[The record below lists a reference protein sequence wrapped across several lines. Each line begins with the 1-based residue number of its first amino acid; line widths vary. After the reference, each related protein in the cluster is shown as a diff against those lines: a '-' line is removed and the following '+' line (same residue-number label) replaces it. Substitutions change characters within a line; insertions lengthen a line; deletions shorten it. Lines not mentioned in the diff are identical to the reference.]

1 MPDQWFSA
9 GTAFNLPANAFSKPG
24 STFKGWNTAG
34 NGSGTAY
41 TNSQSVTLATSM
53 TLYPQWN
60 LAAPGVPT
68 VSVSAGNTEVT
79 VTPTAAAASGTT
91 VGATTSMLVTAYTNA
106 GAALSPAKTCTVVS
120 PATSCVITGLTNGTA
135 YKFAATATN
144 TTSTS
149 ASSTRVDGT
158 PAGYIVTFDATSN
171 SGGLPQFSVTNTQV
185 TSQVA
190 TLTTST
196 PHGFTV
202 GTKVVVVCSDT
213 RFAGTYVI
221 TAVPSTTTF
230 NYPLSYVNLAFTTVT
245 GTATLATTAT
255 YDKGSPLTL
264 PNATKADAVFSGWY
278 TTQSSGG
285 QLVGATGASYT
296 PTSAITLYARFA
308 GIVYTISYN
317 GNGNTGGTVPTNG
330 SYQAG
335 SSSGYNNT
343 QSYDYTG
350 ADQTFT
356 VPTDITGT
364 KEIQVE
370 VWGAGGGGTVAYYG
384 PDYGGGAGGY
394 TKATIATPT
403 AGETLTIKVGK
414 GGTVTTTTSAYGG
427 AGVGGNT
434 SGLEGSS
441 GGGYSGVF
449 ASTTPLAISGGGG
462 GASPGHSDQGIAGG
476 GGGANQSGTAS
487 TSTSM
492 GGRAGTTSA
501 GGLKAASCATD
512 GAQYTGGNGCG
523 AGSEGGGGGGAG
535 YYGGGGGNSN
545 GTANGG
551 GGGGS
556 GYLDTTR
563 GSLIS
568 ATAGQ
573 NGALASTWAFPN
585 KTSSNYGTTNAGR
598 GGKANTNTTADSS
611 GGNGRVVIQWKT
623 GTGAYTILGSPT
635 KVGYTFTG
643 WNTLANGSGT
653 DYAVN
658 ASYST
663 NANLSLFAKW
673 TPASRTVTYALDGGT
688 SSANTSQLTGRVVG
702 NTVTLPASNTMS
714 KTGYSFAGWSDGTST
729 YAGGAT
735 WTVPASD
742 SNFTLTALWN
752 TQTFTYSYDSNGGGT
767 APSGGTK
774 TYGESLVLAA
784 STGLS
789 KTGFT
794 FAGWNDGATTSN
806 AGTSVSITTNK
817 IFVAQWTAQ
826 SYTISYSGNTP
837 TSGSVTSG
845 SFIAGGVP
853 YAIAAN
859 GFTKDGYTFAGW
871 KDASNNSYTVGAG
884 YSTAANLALIAQW
897 TPSSYI
903 VTYNG
908 NGSTGG
914 SAPSSGTLTTGT
926 TFNASSNSGSL
937 VKAGYD
943 FAGWNTSADG
953 TGTNIAVGGVVA
965 TTSNVTLY
973 AKWSII
979 SPSITFNKGSA
990 TATLS
995 VFPSN
1000 TSAQYGSLYTLP
1012 AVDLSTVIGSTNYIF
1027 SGWFDGVATYNTGD
1041 AYRIGTNNV
1050 IFTAQWVALFDVTYI
1065 YANGTTADTKDSECI
1080 TSSLCT
1086 NNQQI
1091 TTTAAPSRSGF
1102 TFTHWI
1108 DQSGTTVA
1116 GNAAY
1121 TVSDGHYV
1129 LRAVWASVP
1138 RTLSFGLD
1146 SGSGSAP
1153 VDITGKVIGEIV
1165 TLPTTSS
1172 TKTGYTFGGWSSG
1185 GVTYPAAGTFI
1196 VGNGN
1201 AAFVAVWISNTN
1213 IITYN
1218 ANGATSGT
1226 APADGSFVTG
1236 ALTQY
1241 TVSTNTGN
1249 LAKSGFTFDGW
1260 YTTATGNDGTGY
1272 SVTPTAGTL
1281 ITNTNLTLYA
1291 KWSAGT
1297 YTITYN
1303 TDGGSTAP
1311 SQTTNAYGSTVTL
1324 PSAPTKQG
1332 NNFLGWETGSGASA
1346 NLFAPGASYVMGPNA
1361 VTFIARWSGVSYAI
1375 TYALNGGAGTAPMQA
1390 NVSSGGSFTT
1400 AATPTKTGFTFT
1412 GWSDGAT
1419 TTNAS
1424 TLISNVS
1431 GNITLTA
1438 QWTISTPGIPG
1449 NPTAAPGNGSATITI
1464 AAPATGG
1471 TPSSYTVTASP
1482 GGATC
1487 TVVAPGTSCTIAP
1500 LTNGTAYTFTATAT
1514 NTAGNSP
1521 SASTSSAAVT
1531 PAGVPSAPSGVSG
1544 TGTGGTIN
1552 IAWIMPSSDGGS
1564 AISDYIVEYSVDGS
1578 GIWTTFADGTST
1590 ATSAAVTGLI
1600 AGNAYEFRISAK
1612 NVIGN
1617 SIASFTSPTIET
1629 LPTAPTITGV
1639 TSASGQVAVNWS
1651 APSHLGSGTITGDQY
1666 VVTAYDASGNEA
1678 GSCKPTSGQTTCVV
1692 TGLNNGS
1699 SYTFKVAVITT
1710 VGTSEQSAASATAIP
1725 AGVPSA
1731 PANVAAVTSGSNM
1744 TITFD
1749 APSDNGGS
1757 AITSYL
1763 ITSSPAGATCSVG
1776 ANATTYTCSG
1786 LAAGTNYT
1794 YSVKAVNS
1802 KGQSSASLDSTAVMA
1817 VAAPS
1822 APQNVSA
1829 VITAGTTTLSATV
1842 SFNAPTTD
1850 NGSAVIS
1857 YRVTASPGGA
1867 TCTVNAPTT
1876 YCEIPVLPDR
1886 VYTFTVTATN
1896 AVGTSVSSSAS
1907 LETKAANG
1915 IAPTLVVDPIPA
1927 PTGDLVEN
1935 KVLSSNITFADFNST
1950 PNSIVTY
1957 QWKRCID
1964 PLDDTTCTS
1973 ISGAINAT
1981 YTLTNGDVDK
1991 YIRVAITATN
2001 SIDTITKLSDATE
2014 KIIAAPTN
2022 QSTTTNPPTPT
2033 CDAAC
2038 QAVRDAA
2045 TAKALADAA
2054 AKIAADKLAADAA
2067 AKLKADAAA
2076 IAASNKAAADA
2087 AAAAAAAKA
2096 AVEKAGAAAAAKAAA
2111 DAAALTAA
2119 AQAKA
2124 ASDAQA
2130 AANKAAAAAAAALKN
2145 STTTAAAKAAA
2156 TASAQKAADAA
2167 AAAVKA
2173 AATAATNAA
2182 KAESTAANASKQVD
2196 IAINSLN
2203 SKTAASQ
2210 SSAQANAIA
2219 AAAKAAA
2226 NEAAAAAAQKAS
2238 EAKAAAAAAQKVA
2251 ADTAARIATEQ
2262 REAALAAV
2270 AAKAAADAAAKAT
2283 AEKIAATN
2291 AAKVAIENLVKV
2303 LDEKAALA
2311 NQAAKATTEEARAEI
2326 NKKIEEIANKVNDAQ
2341 KITEEATNKADDAI
2355 EAQEEATDAAEEAF
2369 EVAETQAA
2377 EAVAVKTESSVK
2389 NAAAT
2394 RAVTAATVAEKVAT
2408 AAKAAAAKVP
2418 SKAVIAT
2425 KPSTSTNKNSA
2436 TATVTGLKPG
2446 QKVKVTVNVKGK

>member
-1 MPDQWFSA
+1 VGDSIVIQSTLGSVAVDTYRGNYIVSA
-9 GTAFNLPANAFSKPG
+9 
-24 STFKGWNTAG
+24 
-34 NGSGTAY
+34 
-41 TNSQSVTLATSM
+41 
-53 TLYPQWN
+53 
-60 LAAPGVPT
+60 VPT
-68 VSVSAGNTEVT
+68 
-79 VTPTAAAASGTT
+79 
-91 VGATTSMLVTAYTNA
+91 
-106 GAALSPAKTCTVVS
+106 
-120 PATSCVITGLTNGTA
+120 
-135 YKFAATATN
+135 
-144 TTSTS
+144 
-149 ASSTRVDGT
+149 
-158 PAGYIVTFDATSN
+158 
-171 SGGLPQFSVTNTQV
+171 
-185 TSQVA
+185 
-190 TLTTST
+190 
-196 PHGFTV
+196 
-202 GTKVVVVCSDT
+202 
-213 RFAGTYVI
+213 
-221 TAVPSTTTF
+221 TTTF
-230 NYPLSYVNLAFTTVT
+230 QYVREYASQGQTGGGTAGQTTVT
-245 GTATLATTAT
+245 KGTVGLYAKPT
-255 YDKGSPLTL
+255 SIIL
-264 PNATKADAVFSGWY
+264 PNATKVGYTFSGWY
-278 TTQSSGG
+278 TTASDSPSAGT
-285 QLVGATGASYT
+285 LVGGAGASYT
-296 PTSAITLYARFA
+296 PTRAITLYARFA
-308 GIVYTISYN
+308 GMIYTISYN
-317 GNGNTGGTVPTNG
+317 GNGNTGGTIPGNATYQVGGSAHTVLGGTDAPTKTG
-330 SYQAG
+330 YTFAG
-335 SSSGYNNT
+335 WMTGDS
-343 QSYDYTG
+343 QSRTKTFQYTG
-350 ADQTFT
+350 AEQVWSIPSQVTS
-356 VPTDITGT
+356 
-364 KEIQVE
+364 IQFDVK
-370 VWGAGGGGTVAYYG
+370 GAGGRASSNNQAGGTGAGVQGTLNVSGLSSLRIFVGGQALANAAG
-384 PDYGGGAGGY
+384 WNGGGAG
-394 TKATIATPT
+394 
-403 AGETLTIKVGK
+403 
-414 GGTVTTTTSAYGG
+414 SAIS
-427 AGVGGNT
+427 GGN
-434 SGLEGSS
+434 G
-441 GGGYSGVF
+441 
-449 ASTTPLAISGGGG
+449 GGGG
-462 GASPGHSDQGIAGG
+462 GASDIRTSTTLQSRLVVAAGG
-476 GGGANQSGTAS
+476 GGGGYLAPYQNQSCCS
-487 TSTSM
+487 EV
-492 GGRAGTTSA
+492 GGAGFTTGSQGRHRGSLGGVAGNGATVSA
-501 GGLKAASCATD
+501 GGRGGPNLNNDPSN
-512 GAQYTGGNGCG
+512 GSSGTGGAAATGT
-523 AGSEGGGGGGAG
+523 GGGGGGGG
-535 YYGGGGGNSN
+535 YFGGGAGGGTNGSN
-545 GTANGG
+545 LEGAG

-556 GYLDTTR
+556 SFAD
-563 GSLIS
+563 
-568 ATAGQ
+568 
-573 NGALASTWAFPN
+573 ST
-585 KTSSNYGTTNAGR
+585 KTSSVVHSYLTQTANGSVTLTYTGPITLNVGEQLTPNAN
-598 GGKANTNTTADSS
+598 AVLTAMWLPNTNTISYNVNSGSGSAPSS
-611 GGNGRVVIQWKT
+611 GSYVTGASTAYTVLAKPDGLTKT
-623 GTGAYTILGSPT
+623 GSEFI
-635 KVGYTFTG
+635 G
-643 WNTLANGSGT
+643 WNTAADGSGT
-653 DYAVN
+653 
-658 ASYST
+658 SYS
-663 NANLSLFAKW
+663 AGGSL
-673 TPASRTVTYALDGGT
+673 TTASDVVLYAQWRAITYSYSYQLNGGT
-688 SSANTSQLTGRVVG
+688 SAQPSSGTASYNASI
-702 NTVTLPASNTMS
+702 TLPA
-714 KTGYSFAGWSDGTST
+714 
-729 YAGGAT
+729 
-735 WTVPASD
+735 
-742 SNFTLTALWN
+742 
-752 TQTFTYSYDSNGGGT
+752 
-767 APSGGTK
+767 APTR
-774 TYGESLVLAA
+774 E
-784 STGLS
+784 
-789 KTGFT
+789 GFT
-794 FAGWNDGATTSN
+794 FAGWNNGSSTSN
-806 AGTSVSITTNK
+806 ASASVSITSNS
-817 IFVAQWTAQ
+817 IFVAQWSAQ
-826 SYTISYSGNTP
+826 SFSITYGGNGSS
-837 TSGSVTSG
+837 SGSVTAG
-845 SFIAGGVP
+845 SYVAGGVP

-859 GFTKDGYTFAGW
+859 GFTRAGYNFAGW
-871 KDASNNSYTVGAG
+871 HTTAGGTGGSDYVAGAG
-884 YSTAANLALIAQW
+884 YSTAANLVLYAKW
-897 TPSSYI
+897 TPASYTI
-903 VTYNG
+903 TYNG

-914 SAPSSGTLTTGT
+914 TVPSAGTLTTGT
-926 TFNASSNSGSL
+926 AFNADNNSGLL
-937 VKAGYD
+937 VKIGYT
-943 FAGWNTSADG
+943 FAGWNTAANG
-953 TGTNIAVGGVVA
+953 TGTAIASNGLV
-965 TTSNVTLY
+965 TTTANLTLY
-973 AKWSII
+973 AQWTII
-979 SPSITFNKGSA
+979 SPLITFDKGIA
-990 TATLS
+990 TTANL
-995 VFPSN
+995 PSN
-1000 TSAQYGSLYTLP
+1000 TSAQYGSLFTLP
-1012 AVDLSTVIGSTNYIF
+1012 ATDTATVISSVNYIF
-1027 SGWFDGVATYNTGD
+1027 TGWKSGNATYAAGD
-1041 AYRIGTNNV
+1041 KYRMSESNV
-1050 IFTAQWVALFDVTYI
+1050 TFTAQWVALYDVTYV
-1065 YANGTTADTKDSECI
+1065 YGDGLTVDAKDEECVTT
-1080 TSSLCT
+1080 SLCI
-1086 NNQQI
+1086 NNQSI
-1091 TTTAAPSRSGF
+1091 TTRSAPSRTGYN
-1102 TFTHWI
+1102 FTHWR
-1108 DQSGTTVA
+1108 DQSGTTVS
-1116 GNAAY
+1116 GNASY
-1121 TVSDGHYV
+1121 TVTDGHYV
-1129 LRAVWASVP
+1129 LYAIWAP
-1138 RTLSFGLD
+1138 IERTLSFGLD
-1146 SGSGSAP
+1146 SGSGTAP
-1153 VDITGKVIGEIV
+1153 TDITGKIIGEIV

-1172 TKTGYTFGGWSSG
+1172 TKAGYTFGGWSTG
-1185 GVTYPAAGTFI
+1185 GVTYPAGGTITIGTANIPFTAVW
-1196 VGNGN
+1196 VGNT
-1201 AAFVAVWISNTN
+1201 NT
-1213 IITYN
+1213 ITYN

-1226 APADGSFVTG
+1226 APSNGTHVTGGSTHTIASNSGTLAKTGFSFVG
-1236 ALTQY
+1236 W
-1241 TVSTNTGN
+1241 NTAANGSGEDKAEN
-1249 LAKSGFTFDGW
+1249 ATGFT
-1260 YTTATGNDGTGY
+1260 TTSD
-1272 SVTPTAGTL
+1272 
-1281 ITNTNLTLYA
+1281 ITLYA
-1291 KWSAGT
+1291 KWSAAS
-1297 YTITYN
+1297 Y
-1303 TDGGSTAP
+1303 
-1311 SQTTNAYGSTVTL
+1311 TVTYV
-1324 PSAPTKQG
+1324 
-1332 NNFLGWETGSGASA
+1332 TGVGASA
-1346 NLFAPGASYVMGPNA
+1346 APTPSNTMYGASFNLPAAPTRTGYNFIGWEVGSAGNATLIAPGASYTMGSSA
-1361 VTFIARWSGVSYAI
+1361 VTFTAKWSGLSYVVV
-1375 TYALNGGAGTAPMQA
+1375 YQLNGGAGSAPTQA
-1390 NVSSGGSFTT
+1390 DVSHGESFTT
-1400 AATPTKTGFTFT
+1400 AAAATRNGFTFS

-1419 TTNAS
+1419 LINPSTSVTNVTA
-1424 TLISNVS
+1424 NK
-1431 GNITLTA
+1431 TLTA
-1438 QWTISTPGIPG
+1438 QWTVALPGVPG
-1449 NPTAAPGNGSATITI
+1449 APTAVPGDGSATVTVT
-1464 AAPATGG
+1464 PPTSGG
-1471 TPSSYTVTASP
+1471 TPASYTIIASP

-1487 TVVAPGTSCTIAP
+1487 QVISPATSCTISS
-1500 LTNGTAYTFTATAT
+1500 LTNGTSYTFTASASNTTGNSASNSSASAGVIPAGIPSAPTGVTASGT
-1514 NTAGNSP
+1514 GGSATITWSTPDSNGGSAITDYVVQYSVAGSGSWTTLADGVSTSTSANVTGLTAGNS
-1521 SASTSSAAVT
+1521 
-1531 PAGVPSAPSGVSG
+1531 
-1544 TGTGGTIN
+1544 
-1552 IAWIMPSSDGGS
+1552 
-1564 AISDYIVEYSVDGS
+1564 
-1578 GIWTTFADGTST
+1578 
-1590 ATSAAVTGLI
+1590 
-1600 AGNAYEFRISAK
+1600 YEFRISAK
-1612 NVIGN
+1612 NVIGT
-1617 SIASFTSPTIET
+1617 SIPSFTSPVASTF
-1629 LPTAPTITGV
+1629 PTVPTISGV
-1639 TSASGQVAVNWS
+1639 TSASEQVTVTWN

-1678 GSCKPTSGQTTCVV
+1678 GSCKPISGQTTCVV
-1692 TGLNNGS
+1692 TGLDNGS

-1710 VGTSEQSAASATAIP
+1710 VGTSEQSVASATAIP

-1744 TITFD
+1744 TITFN
-1749 APSDNGGS
+1749 APADNGGS

-1763 ITSSPAGATCSVG
+1763 ITSSPAGATCTVG
-1776 ANATTYTCSG
+1776 ANATTYTCTG
-1786 LAAGTNYT
+1786 LTAGTNYT

-2045 TAKALADAA
+2045 AAKALADAA

-2446 QKVKVTVNVKGK
+2446 QKVKVTVNVKPR